1 MLSSRGTAAY
11 GNLQFML
18 DLDTIGTMYGPPF
31 MTTNNAKIPSKSSTA
46 GFGHV
51 EDGSLSSS
59 TAIPSGCSLV
69 HLPATSEIPYT
80 YTRVNRCNICGKSP
94 VPDIVFTTIEP
105 LVNQLSIVG
114 RGCLIQAKVLRTKKD
129 MKGESN
135 AKEISDS
142 LPFIE
147 YELHRQLYNK
157 LKVKGMNAIFGLKT
171 SFSMSDRLMV
181 ATATG
186 TGVFLAA
193 LSPPR

>member
-1 MLSSRGTAAY
+1 
-11 GNLQFML
+11 
-18 DLDTIGTMYGPPF
+18 
-31 MTTNNAKIPSKSSTA
+31 
-46 GFGHV
+46 
-51 EDGSLSSS
+51 
-59 TAIPSGCSLV
+59 
-69 HLPATSEIPYT
+69 
-80 YTRVNRCNICGKSP
+80 
-94 VPDIVFTTIEP
+94 
-105 LVNQLSIVG
+105 
-114 RGCLIQAKVLRTKKD
+114 

>member
-1 MLSSRGTAAY
+1 
-11 GNLQFML
+11 
-18 DLDTIGTMYGPPF
+18 MYGPPF
-31 MTTNNAKIPSKSSTA
+31 MTTNNNAKIPSKSSTTSGSA
-46 GFGHV
+46 GVHENFREV
-51 EDGSLSSS
+51 DLTEK
-59 TAIPSGCSLV
+59 SGCSLV
-69 HLPATSEIPYT
+69 HLPATSEIPAT
-80 YTRVNRCNICGKSP
+80 YAHRCNICGKNP
-94 VPDIVFTTIEP
+94 VPDILFTTIEP
-105 LVNQLSIVG
+105 LVNQLTIVG
-114 RGCLIQAKVLRTKKD
+114 RGCVIQAKVLRTKKD